1 MNILNIF
8 NNLVTLSTLHSPT
21 HSQTKQPQCSC
32 KYNMYQHVAPTS
44 QDNPPM
50 SAASEESTA
59 GFSPEAPQAG
69 KKGGRAAETGRQ
81 KRAAETGGR
90 TGAAET
96 GRQKRGGR
104 NGAAETGRQEADAG
118 ERAEGTGSRRLASKK
133 AGQEHRKTEYGQEKP
148 ETEHKNPK
156 TETGSP
162 KTGRESPETGRESP
176 ETGRESPETGRGA
189 GCRRGRH
196 SESEADRAGTKQKKG
211 NSESRLIV
219 RHPQFPHQ
227 PKTTNLNEP

>member
-59 GFSPEAPQAG
+59 DFLPKALQTG
-69 KKGGRAAETGRQ
+69 KKGDRATETGGRNGRQ
-81 KRAAETGGR
+81 KRAAGP
-90 TGAAET
+90 

-104 NGAAETGRQEADAG
+104 NGAAGPGRQEADAG

-148 ETEHKNPK
+148 ETEHENPK
-156 TETGSP
+156 TETG
-162 KTGRESPETGRESP
+162 SPETGRESP

-196 SESEADRAGTKQKKG
+196 SESEADRAGTKKRKLG
-211 NSESRLIV
+211 I
-219 RHPQFPHQ
+219 
-227 PKTTNLNEP
+227 KTDRPSSTVSSPT

>member
-21 HSQTKQPQCSC
+21 HTQTKQPQCSC

-59 GFSPEAPQAG
+59 DFLPKALQTG
-69 KKGGRAAETGRQ
+69 KK
-81 KRAAETGGR
+81 
-90 TGAAET
+90 ET
-96 GRQKRGGR
+96 GRQKRGDR
-104 NGAAETGRQEADAG
+104 NGRQKRAAETGRQEADAG

-162 KTGRESPETGRESP
+162 KTGRESPETGR
-176 ETGRESPETGRGA
+176 GA
-189 GCRRGRH
+189 GCRRDRH

>member
-50 SAASEESTA
+50 NAASEESTA
-59 GFSPEAPQAG
+59 DFLPKALQTG
-69 KKGGRAAETGRQ
+69 KKGDRAAETGRQ
-81 KRAAETGGR
+81 KRAAETG
-90 TGAAET
+90 
-96 GRQKRGGR
+96 RQKRGGR
-104 NGAAETGRQEADAG
+104 KQMPENGLKAPAAGGWHRKKPDKNTAKPNTDRKNSKPNTKIRKQRREARKQAGKARKQAEEPDAEETGIP
-118 ERAEGTGSRRLASKK
+118 K
-133 AGQEHRKTEYGQEKP
+133 AKRIGQG
-148 ETEHKNPK
+148 
-156 TETGSP
+156 
-162 KTGRESPETGRESP
+162 
-176 ETGRESPETGRGA
+176 
-189 GCRRGRH
+189 
-196 SESEADRAGTKQKKG
+196 QKKG

>member
-8 NNLVTLSTLHSPT
+8 NNLVTLSSPHSPT
-21 HSQTKQPQCSC
+21 HTLPKQPQCSY
-32 KYNMYQHVAPTS
+32 KYNVYQHIAPAS
-44 QDNPPM
+44 QGNPPM

-59 GFSPEAPQAG
+59 DFLPKALQTG
-69 KKGGRAAETGRQ
+69 KKGDRATETGDRN
-81 KRAAETGGR
+81 
-90 TGAAET
+90 
-96 GRQKRGGR
+96 GRQDRGGR

-162 KTGRESPETGRESP
+162 KTGRESPETGR
-176 ETGRESPETGRGA
+176 GA
-189 GCRRGRH
+189 GCRRDRH

>member
-59 GFSPEAPQAG
+59 DFLPKALQTG
-69 KKGGRAAETGRQ
+69 KKGD
-81 KRAAETGGR
+81 RAAETGGR
-90 TGAAET
+90 N
-96 GRQKRGGR
+96 GRQDRGGR

-148 ETEHKNPK
+148 ETGHENR
-156 TETGSP
+156 
-162 KTGRESPETGRESP
+162 KTGRESLGTGRESP
-176 ETGRESPETGRGA
+176 TPKRPVFRK
-189 GCRRGRH
+189 R
-196 SESEADRAGTKQKKG
+196 SEADRAGTKKKETR
-211 NSESRLIV
+211 NRDCTSVIHSFL
-219 RHPQFPHQ
+219 
-227 PKTTNLNEP
+227 TNLKLLT

>member
-59 GFSPEAPQAG
+59 DFLPKALQTG
-69 KKGGRAAETGRQ
+69 KKGDRAT
-81 KRAAETGGR
+81 ETGGR
-90 TGAAET
+90 N
-96 GRQKRGGR
+96 GRQDRGGR
-104 NGAAETGRQEADAG
+104 NGAAETGRQDRG
-118 ERAEGTGSRRLASKK
+118 
-133 AGQEHRKTEYGQEKP
+133 
-148 ETEHKNPK
+148 
-156 TETGSP
+156 
-162 KTGRESPETGRESP
+162 GRNGAAETGRQDRGGRKQMPENGLKAPAAGGWHRKKPDKNTAKPNTDRKSP
-176 ETGRESPETGRGA
+176 KPNTKIRKQRREARKLA
-189 GCRRGRH
+189 GKARKQAG
-196 SESEADRAGTKQKKG
+196 EPDAEEADIPKAKRIGQGQKKG

-219 RHPQFPHQ
+219 HHPQFPHQ